1 MYIDEW
7 KNYCKQAGE
16 EALEKEM
23 ELDRY
28 GAHVPD
34 WVKASWE
41 REKRN
46 NYESREERLART
58 CQWDSQFDGNDDQS
72 KALQGLTLQG
82 FFVSICVYIVNS
94 KYFQ

>member
-58 CQWDSQFDGNDDQS
+58 CQWDSQFDGNN
-72 KALQGLTLQG
+72 
-82 FFVSICVYIVNS
+82 VR
-94 KYFQ
+94 